1 MTRPEP
7 DWSRESLRRFWDPS
21 RQLLKSIRGYQ
32 SARFFRR
39 FWVLRH
45 RFWSVVTGADIPI
58 NCQIRGGLLI
68 PHPSGV
74 VIHPEAKIG
83 MNCLI
88 MQQVTLGTNR
98 KPGAP
103 KLGDGVNIGPGS
115 YILGEISI
123 GDGAV
128 IGAGSV
134 VLRDVPA
141 RSVAFGVP
149 ARERPRS

>member
-1 MTRPEP
+1 M
-7 DWSRESLRRFWDPS
+7 
-21 RQLLKSIRGYQ
+21 
-32 SARFFRR
+32 
-39 FWVLRH
+39 
-45 RFWSVVTGADIPI
+45 
-58 NCQIRGGLLI
+58 
-68 PHPSGV
+68 PHPNGI
-74 VIHPEAKIG
+74 VIHHEAKIG

-98 KPGAP
+98 KPGTPA
-103 KLGDGVNIGPGS
+103 LGNGVDIGPGS

-134 VLRDVPA
+134 VLRDVAA

-149 ARERPRS
+149 ARERP